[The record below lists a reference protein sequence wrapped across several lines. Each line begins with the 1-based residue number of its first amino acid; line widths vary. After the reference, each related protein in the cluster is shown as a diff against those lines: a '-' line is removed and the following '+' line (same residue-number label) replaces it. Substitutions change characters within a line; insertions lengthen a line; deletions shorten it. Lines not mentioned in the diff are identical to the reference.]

1 LIDTRFASLGAR
13 EFRFAVIVGEG
24 APCQVAPSSTEFTSR
39 RAKKCRNQA
48 RLKMRG
54 FMSQYSGIFIRAAPQ
69 YSGIFLSVKSVS

>member
-1 LIDTRFASLGAR
+1 M
-13 EFRFAVIVGEG
+13 
-24 APCQVAPSSTEFTSR
+24 
-39 RAKKCRNQA
+39 AKKRQNQA